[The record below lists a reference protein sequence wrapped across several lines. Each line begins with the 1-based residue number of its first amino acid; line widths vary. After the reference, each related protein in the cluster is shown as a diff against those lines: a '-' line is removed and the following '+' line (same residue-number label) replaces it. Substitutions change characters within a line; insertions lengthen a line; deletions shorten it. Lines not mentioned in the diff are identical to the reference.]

1 MTSLILTCQ
10 VVPPP
15 GNDLIF
21 QFDKHSLPITHACIG
36 GDNDS
41 LVFTLSNKLI
51 LFNMSTVSD
60 LGEIELTKD
69 EKESFN
75 FFVAYTLDDATNV
88 SLKELAGGFVV
99 ATRKQLKSY
108 DFDSTLRFCQNF
120 ETKTILEL
128 FFVSIY
134 SLFFYFLKNVI
145 YFSFWLY
152 FS

>member
-1 MTSLILTCQ
+1 
-10 VVPPP
+10 
-15 GNDLIF
+15 
-21 QFDKHSLPITHACIG
+21 
-36 GDNDS
+36 
-41 LVFTLSNKLI
+41 
-51 LFNMSTVSD
+51 MSTVSD